1 MKKNITVLVVT
12 MLLNAANIF
21 AQSGTTG
28 PLEWI
33 LEDGVLTISGEGA
46 MPDYDYPSYAPWFA
60 YRESIHAVVMET
72 GVTTIGDG
80 AFPYCENLTSITVP
94 NSVASVG
101 YMSFYECKSL
111 LSIIIPE
118 GVTKIEEETFAYCE
132 SLTSVIIPNSVTTI
146 GYRAFDYCENLTSAT
161 IPNNLIEIGSYAFQ
175 CCRRWTASIIFPN
188 SLTWIG
194 DDAFYGCES
203 LTSITIP
210 NSVDFIGW
218 FAFSVC
224 TSLTSINVES
234 GNPYYASDD
243 GVLFNKN
250 KTALICCPAGKTGT
264 YVVPKSVMW
273 FGTDAGAYEA
283 FRSCINLTSIEVE
296 NGNNYF
302 ASENGALFDK
312 GKTNLIC
319 CPAGRTGDYVI
330 PDCATNIEFYS
341 FVGCIKLTSITIP
354 NNITSM
360 GERAFGEC
368 TNLTSITIPNSI
380 TKIEN
385 EVFMYCKGLTSITFP
400 NTLKSIGDR
409 AFTDCASLS
418 LITNLNPV
426 PPAVGFAAFHR
437 VDVGACTLE
446 VPIGSVLAYKNAY
459 GWSGFNIVGIDAGIE
474 TIEPDIVK
482 IYPNPTDGELWV
494 ECKDAI
500 NRVSTITIT
509 NIEIFDV
516 FGRCVYIAHP
526 SLREGLGGLDISN
539 LPTGMYFVRITTEN
553 GAVTKKVVKR

>member
-1 MKKNITVLVVT
+1 MKRNITILVVA
-12 MLLNAANIF
+12 MLLNATNIF

-33 LEDGVLTISGEGA
+33 LEDGTLTISGEGE

-60 YRESIHAVVMET
+60 YRESIHTVVMEI
-72 GVTTIGDG
+72 GITTIGDF
-80 AFPYCENLTSITVP
+80 AFTYCANFISITIH
-94 NSVASVG
+94 NSVTSVG
-101 YMSFYECKSL
+101 KRAFYECRSL
-111 LSIIIPE
+111 VSIIIPE
-118 GVTKIEEETFAYCE
+118 GVTKIEDQTFAWCK

-146 GYRAFDYCENLTSAT
+146 GYSAFDCCENLTSAT
-161 IPNNLIEIGSYAFQ
+161 IPNSLTWIGDYAFQ
-175 CCRRWTASIIFPN
+175 DCRRWTSSIIFPN
-188 SLTWIG
+188 TLTWIG

-210 NSVDFIGW
+210 NSVTFIGW

-243 GVLFNKN
+243 GVLFNKS

-264 YVVPKSVMW
+264 YVVPKSVTG
-273 FGTDAGAYEA
+273 FGTEAGAYEA
-283 FRSCINLTSIEVE
+283 FRSCVNLTSIEVE

-302 ASENGALFDK
+302 ASENGALFSK
-312 GKTNLIC
+312 SKTNLIC
-319 CPAGRTGDYVI
+319 CPAGRKGEYVI
-330 PDCATNIEFYS
+330 PNCATSIGFYS

-354 NNITSM
+354 DNIMSM

-409 AFTDCASLS
+409 AFTDCTSLS
-418 LITNLNPV
+418 LITSLNPE
-426 PPAVGFAAFHR
+426 PPVVGFAAFHR
-437 VDVGACTLE
+437 VDIGACTLK
-446 VPIGSVLAYKNAY
+446 VPIGSVSAYENAY
-459 GWSGFNIVGIDAGIE
+459 GWSDFNIVGIDVGIE
-474 TIEPDIVK
+474 TIESDVVK
-482 IYPNPTDGELWV
+482 IYPNPTDGELKISLSEASEV
-494 ECKDAI
+494 K
-500 NRVSTITIT
+500 
-509 NIEIFDV
+509 NIEVIDLL
-516 FGRCVYIAHP
+516 GRLVETQFIA
-526 SLREGLGGLDISN
+526 SRCLDISN
-539 LPTGMYFVRITTEN
+539 LSAGMYLVRITTEN
-553 GAVTKKVVKR
+553 GMVTRKIIKR